1 MKLPA
6 SDRPDEWNSFPSA
19 GSADVRRELLGSWL
33 QSFPW
38 DAFATYT
45 FELPRSP
52 GRALWWA
59 RRHLH
64 QLNHW
69 VGRSRPPGSP
79 DRWARKPYAAVFHE
93 IGPCG
98 GRGHLHALVGNMRP
112 FPAYCGNLLLPGVW
126 AEHCCL
132 AHSWL
137 CGIARAVPYN
147 PELGA
152 AHYLTK
158 YSVKSDGE
166 WCFLGRPARP
176 QKVLDN
182 IQRDGAPSVLGGV
195 AWNQRQ
201 KSIQ

>member
-1 MKLPA
+1 MKLLA
-6 SDRPDEWNSFPSA
+6 SDRPDEWNSFPPA

-33 QSFPW
+33 QGFDW

-45 FELPRSP
+45 FALPRSQS
-52 GRALWWA
+52 RTLWWA

-69 VGRSRPPGSP
+69 VGRSRSPGSP

-93 IGPCG
+93 IGPRG

-112 FPAYCGNLLLPGVW
+112 FPAYCGDTLLPGTW
-126 AEHCCL
+126 AQHCCL

-176 QKVLDN
+176 QKVLDRRMHRVHSE
-182 IQRDGAPSVLGGV
+182 I
-195 AWNQRQ
+195 
-201 KSIQ
+201 